1 MDWDRRRFAVATCTV
16 QDELLMGI
24 TALDLTIEEE
34 EKAIVQLIEQAVHL
48 LGGTMFVTGARRHE
62 PALHPDSE
70 QTPGCL
76 RLIGDMGAHE
86 VGLHRPIGVAHELL

>member
-1 MDWDRRRFAVATCTV
+1 
-16 QDELLMGI
+16 MGI